1 MVVFKRWHSAP
12 RPVRIAAA
20 AVVVLLAYGTV
31 VHLVQLV
38 GNGLDQ
44 YLDLP
49 TWLRTYFLALT
60 VFDPL
65 AAVLLAWR
73 TRAGVALAVMVFV
86 SDAIANGWANYAL
99 DPAGGVTVGRV
110 GQAVTT
116 TLAIAVCAA
125 GPHLWR
131 ATAPRRHR

>member
-1 MVVFKRWHSAP
+1 VVVFKRWHSAR
-12 RPVRIAAA
+12 RPVRVAAA
-20 AVVVLLAYGTV
+20 AVIVLLAYGTV

-38 GNGLDQ
+38 GSGFDQ

-49 TWLRTYFLALT
+49 GWLRTYFLALT
-60 VFDPL
+60 ALDPL

-73 TRAGVALAVMVFV
+73 TRVGVALAVLVFV
-86 SDAIANGWANYAL
+86 SDAIANGWANYAP

-110 GQAVTT
+110 GQAVIT
-116 TLAIAVCAA
+116 TLAIAACAA

-131 ATAPRRHR
+131 AAAPGRR